1 MNPLTGASAI
11 APQRHY
17 RDDSAALLAKDSV
30 TQYKL
35 YPHRI
40 DDAIKLVYRELG
52 IWAEHMPRTGNL
64 PEWKAFL
71 PRARAEWVPH
81 LQARMDRLQT
91 AEDDEIARICDPLTG
106 AAHVHGLLRVSGL
119 SVAAAQVAT
128 YCDPG
133 EATPETIRQL
143 IANNRHSPT
152 GTLVRLTRGEY
163 EGAKARPANLDFD
176 NRRMTIL
183 SAFVANPERD
193 TL

>member
-1 MNPLTGASAI
+1 MSLLNGASHI
-11 APQRHY
+11 APQRLY
-17 RDDSAALLAKDSV
+17 LDDSAARLAKDSV

-52 IWAEHMPRTGNL
+52 LWAEHMPRTGDL

-71 PRARAEWVPH
+71 PRARAEWEPH

-91 AEDDEIARICDPLTG
+91 AEDAEIARISDPVIG

-133 EATPETIRQL
+133 EATPETVREL

-152 GTLVRLTRGEY
+152 GTLVRLVRGEY
-163 EGAKARPANLDFD
+163 EGAKASPANHDYD
-176 NRRMTIL
+176 TRRFAIL
-183 SAFVANPERD
+183 SAFV
-193 TL
+193 TTH

>member
-1 MNPLTGASAI
+1 MNPLTGASAT

-17 RDDSAALLAKDSV
+17 RDDSAAQLVKDSV

-52 IWAEHMPRTGNL
+52 LWIENMPRTGNL
-64 PEWKAFL
+64 TEWRSFL
-71 PRARAEWVPH
+71 PRARAEWAPH
-81 LQARMDRLQT
+81 LAERLKQLAT
-91 AEDDEIARICDPLTG
+91 ADDHEIARIADPLTG

-133 EATPETIRQL
+133 EATPETIREL
-143 IANNRHSPT
+143 VATNRHSPT
-152 GTLVRLTRGEY
+152 GTIVRLTRGEY
-163 EGAKARPANLDFD
+163 EGAKAAPANLDFD

-183 SAFVANPERD
+183 SAFVANS
-193 TL
+193 